1 MALRLEGTDDLQRI
15 ADALAETGDKA
26 LINRVRKGLRD
37 AGKPIGLRVLDRG
50 ADEMPHRKGLS
61 DRIKETGRVS
71 VNSALNGRVANISV
85 VLRTQGADLRA
96 MNRGNLRHPVFGNR
110 AVWTWQPV
118 PSGSWSR
125 AFEAERGEATAAVLK
140 AAQDALDDVAR
151 KA

>member
-15 ADALAETGDKA
+15 ADALAEAGDKA

-50 ADEMPHRKGLS
+50 ADEMPARKGL
-61 DRIKETGRVS
+61 RAHIKEVGRVS
-71 VNSALNGRVANISV
+71 VNSALKGRVANISV
-85 VLRTQGADLRA
+85 VLRTQGADIKK
-96 MNRGNLRHPVFGNR
+96 MNMGSLRHPVFGNR
-110 AVWTWQPV
+110 DVWVGQPV

-125 AFEAERGEATAAVLK
+125 AFEAERTEATAAVLK